1 MPINSPR
8 ADVTTLATP
17 LPSACAEPAHA
28 AYRQT
33 ICTRNPHQCCRQ
45 CDRQPSPASP
55 HLVPAVSPLYEGHI
69 TTRSNSAG
77 QESVAKGARQGWG
90 GRRRARGASKPLHA
104 ASHGVA
110 ENAPIAAILDAIITY
125 ASRRTSA
132 TQKTAGIGAATPPNP
147 ATGAE

>member
-110 ENAPIAAILDAIITY
+110 ENAPIAAILDAIVTY
-125 ASRRTSA
+125 ASRRVRSA
-132 TQKTAGIGAATPPNP
+132 PPTTFRRRPYRPEP
-147 ATGAE
+147 APRAE

>member
-1 MPINSPR
+1 MPINNPR

-17 LPSACAEPAHA
+17 SRSACAEPAHA

-55 HLVPAVSPLYEGHI
+55 YLLPAVSPHCEGHI

-90 GRRRARGASKPLHA
+90 GRRRARGASKPLRA

>member
-8 ADVTTLATP
+8 ADVTTLASP
-17 LPSACAEPAHA
+17 SRSACAEPAHA

-33 ICTRNPHQCCRQ
+33 VCTRNPHQCCRQ

-77 QESVAKGARQGWG
+77 QESVAKGARQG
-90 GRRRARGASKPLHA
+90 
-104 ASHGVA
+104 
-110 ENAPIAAILDAIITY
+110 
-125 ASRRTSA
+125 
-132 TQKTAGIGAATPPNP
+132 
-147 ATGAE
+147 

>member
-1 MPINSPR
+1 MPINNPR

-17 LPSACAEPAHA
+17 SRSACAEPAHA

-33 ICTRNPHQCCRQ
+33 ICNRNPHQCCRQ

-55 HLVPAVSPLYEGHI
+55 YLLPAVSPHCEGHI

-132 TQKTAGIGAATPPNP
+132 TKKTAGIGAATPPNP